1 MLYKAG
7 SKLILTGKKL
17 RYKAVWAQISVT
29 VTDVMLFCA
38 RMKEVHPLSLHL
50 QEMTGF
56 PFFLMLCV
64 GWQDILLL
72 V

>member
-17 RYKAVWAQISVT
+17 RYKAVLAQISVT

-38 RMKEVHPLSLHL
+38 RMEEVHPLY
-50 QEMTGF
+50 T
-56 PFFLMLCV
+56 V
-64 GWQDILLL
+64 KKWQASPSF
-72 V
+72 